1 MPKTTVYLFRDSTG
15 RSPIVDWLVSLRASD
30 RRAYTKCVAAIR
42 RLASDGYELHRPRAD
57 YLRDGIHELRTRAG
71 HVNYRL
77 LYFFHGRNVAVISH
91 GVTKEDAILPADIER
106 AITRM
111 RHFES
116 DPRLH
121 VSMEELP

>member
-1 MPKTTVYLFRDSTG
+1 MPKTTVYLFREATG
-15 RSPIVDWLVSLRASD
+15 RAPVLDWLTDLRASD

-42 RLASDGYELHRPRAD
+42 QLASEGHELRRPAAD
-57 YLRDGIHELRTRAG
+57 YLRDGIHELRVRAG

-77 LYFFHGRNVAVISH
+77 LYFFCGRNIAVVAH
-91 GVTKEDAILPADIER
+91 GATKEDVVHPSDIER

-111 RHFES
+111 RFFER

-121 VSMEELP
+121 ASMEDLP